1 MALSLLRSLFVIVI
15 VVLIDYRTQSLS
27 YRMSVQNDLPL
38 RSSSAEFSLNVDQM
52 VEDVL
57 ANLTLVGK
65 IGQMTQVTQ
74 DFIHFVTFLFVCCSD
89 QLPSP
94 SVKHRYVIGRG
105 NLQNL
110 KHDQIAE
117 GRYVL

>member
-1 MALSLLRSLFVIVI
+1 MAPSLLRSLFVIVI

-27 YRMSVQNDLPL
+27 YRMSVQNDLEPL
-38 RSSSAEFSLNVDQM
+38 RSSSAAEFSLNVDQM

-74 DFIHFVTFLFVCCSD
+74 DFILFVTLLFVW
-89 QLPSP
+89 L
-94 SVKHRYVIGRG
+94 
-105 NLQNL
+105 LF
-110 KHDQIAE
+110 
-117 GRYVL
+117 